1 MEEGKE
7 LRISSP
13 TMRRLSAEIL
23 KFTAQRGM
31 EIDKLA
37 DAMGWSKYALLRALT
52 PEGGLA
58 ISSID
63 RILEILDAEIV
74 VRLHPRQKLSK
85 GFAEE
90 EDKLV
95 SAEEQKAKDR
105 LKRIKH
111 LNAAKR
117 YRVRRS
123 VVLHDISPIEL
134 QGLLDRISAKEE
146 KLDEID
152 KERFRLCMQ
161 RAGNNELTIKWLDW
175 LREMD
180 RKI

>member
-37 DAMGWSKYALLRALT
+37 DALGWSKYALLRALT

-74 VRLHPRQKLSK
+74 VRRCFVGGH
-85 GFAEE
+85 
-90 EDKLV
+90 
-95 SAEEQKAKDR
+95 
-105 LKRIKH
+105 
-111 LNAAKR
+111 
-117 YRVRRS
+117 
-123 VVLHDISPIEL
+123 
-134 QGLLDRISAKEE
+134 
-146 KLDEID
+146 
-152 KERFRLCMQ
+152 
-161 RAGNNELTIKWLDW
+161 
-175 LREMD
+175 
-180 RKI
+180 